1 MFSLAFLHIITGIML
16 FQLDSSRNTHKICSE
31 QSSPTSVVMN
41 TDGNRQDS
49 QQTKP
54 CLNQLLVA
62 VLEVVRKERIVNG
75 FKPFVLMA
83 GHLCQ
88 TLFGDIGGDYGL
100 SAVAPSIFRY
110 ALSYSK
116 VYPSSDSVMIPQ
128 NTSFM

>member
-1 MFSLAFLHIITGIML
+1 
-16 FQLDSSRNTHKICSE
+16 
-31 QSSPTSVVMN
+31 MN

-49 QQTKP
+49 QQTQP
-54 CLNQLLVA
+54 FMNQLLVS

-75 FKPFVLMA
+75 FKAFVLMA

-88 TLFGDIGGDYGL
+88 ALFGDIGGDSGL

>member
-1 MFSLAFLHIITGIML
+1 MLASAKLPKFPLNHIL
-16 FQLDSSRNTHKICSE
+16 THSHFY
-31 QSSPTSVVMN
+31 
-41 TDGNRQDS
+41 GNRQES
-49 QQTKP
+49 QHTKP
-54 CLNQLLVA
+54 HKYQLLVA

-88 TLFGDIGGDYGL
+88 TLFGDIGRDYGL